1 MDDLLSKLTT
11 YNIFNYL
18 LPGTIFA
25 FTCNYLNI
33 FSFHTDSVVI
43 ELFLYY
49 FIGMT
54 VSRVGSVIVEP
65 IFKKLSIVEYAP
77 YEDYLKAA
85 PTDSKIELLLEAN
98 NTYRTIAALFLC
110 ILLAA
115 GILSIAA
122 SLSIPDRVIGLV
134 TTMLMTILYVIAYRK
149 QTAYIRRRIEHQ
161 VRK

>member
-33 FSFHTDSVVI
+33 FSFQTDSVVI

-65 IFKKLSIVEYAP
+65 IFKRLSIVEYAP
-77 YEDYLKAA
+77 YEDYLKAT

-115 GILSIAA
+115 GVLSIAA